1 MNIVDTD
8 LTDVLG
14 RAMNGDTETNHR
26 SAWRVQSALTEVAAE
41 IKNRLQADRVSVFLF
56 DRESCELWSVVSQET
71 RTMCLDAR
79 LGIAGHAA
87 LTGQVVNV
95 ADAYEHPL
103 FYKEIDLK
111 TGYRTRTLLA
121 VPLKNHRNEVI
132 AVGEVVNKYQGS
144 FSDEDATTMQ
154 SLLAPFAKTLERIP
168 LKKPGSITETQ
179 AHLPE
184 GFSTQ
189 KIVGMSHKTE
199 AIIRLIDQI
208 RDSSVDVLIQGE
220 NGTGKELVAK
230 ALHFSSPRANRP
242 FVALNCAALPD
253 NLVEAELF
261 GIEKGVAT
269 GVERRIGKFEAAS
282 GGTLFLDEIGDL
294 SLAAQAKILRVLQER
309 AVDRVGGGK
318 PIPIDVRIIA
328 ATNRDLYASI
338 KAKQFRE
345 DLYYRIK
352 VIHIQTPPLREIR
365 EDIPALANHFLEK
378 HCKMMGVEL
387 KSFGPGAMQ
396 TLMRYHW
403 PGNNRQLE
411 NEVKRAIASVRSKTI
426 TEEHLDASI
435 RNSESFDVPKP
446 AAQEAKPSTPVA
458 PTAQTLGDA
467 VEALERRMIDDALRQ
482 CHGNKQKAAQ
492 VLGLSRQ
499 GLIKKLK
506 RLGLDKFSSGA
517 PDVRRTA
524 LK

>member
-1 MNIVDTD
+1 MN
-8 LTDVLG
+8 
-14 RAMNGDTETNHR
+14 ADTETKHHLG
-26 SAWRVQSALTEVAAE
+26 SRVHSELTEVAVE

-87 LTGQVVNV
+87 MTGEVLNV
-95 ADAYEHPL
+95 PDAYEHPL
-103 FYKEIDLK
+103 FYKEVDLE
-111 TGYRTRTLLA
+111 TGYRTRNLLA
-121 VPLKNHRNEVI
+121 VPLKNSRGEVI
-132 AVGEVVNKYQGS
+132 AVGEAVNKNQGS
-144 FSDEDATTMQ
+144 FSEEDARAMQ
-154 SLLAPFAKTLERIP
+154 NLLAPFAKSLERVP
-168 LKKPGSITETQ
+168 LKKPSGVAE
-179 AHLPE
+179 AHGQPAE

-189 KIVGMSHKTE
+189 KIVGMSHKVE
-199 AIIRLIDQI
+199 AIVRLIDQI
-208 RDSSVDVLIQGE
+208 RDSPVDVLIQGE
-220 NGTGKELVAK
+220 NGTGKELIAK
-230 ALHFSSPRANRP
+230 ALHYSSPRASRP

-269 GVERRIGKFEAAS
+269 GVERRSGKFELAS

-328 ATNRDLYASI
+328 ATNRDLYAAI

-365 EDIPALANHFLEK
+365 EDIPVLANHFLEK
-378 HCKMMGVEL
+378 HSRAMRVDVKC
-387 KSFGPGAMQ
+387 FTPGAMQ

-411 NEVKRAIASVRSKTI
+411 NEVRRLIASVRGKTI
-426 TEEHLDASI
+426 TEEHLDPSI
-435 RNSESFDVPKP
+435 QHPETPEIPTSTGPTPQQTKAP
-446 AAQEAKPSTPVA
+446 AASTSA
-458 PTAQTLGDA
+458 PQTLGEA
-467 VEALERRMIDDALRQ
+467 VEALERRMIEDALRQ

-506 RLGLDKFSSGA
+506 RLGIG
-517 PDVRRTA
+517 
-524 LK
+524 

>member
-1 MNIVDTD
+1 
-8 LTDVLG
+8 
-14 RAMNGDTETNHR
+14 MNGDTETSQR
-26 SAWRVQSALTEVAAE
+26 SAWRVHSALTEVAAE
-41 IKNRLQADRVSVFLF
+41 IKTRLQADRVSIFLF

-71 RTMCLDAR
+71 QTMCLDAR

-87 LTGQVVNV
+87 MTGEVVNV
-95 ADAYEHPL
+95 TDAYEHPL
-103 FYKEIDLK
+103 FYKEVDLE

-121 VPLKNHRNEVI
+121 LPLKNSRSEVI
-132 AVGEVVNKYQGS
+132 AVGEAVNKQNGV
-144 FSDEDATTMQ
+144 FTTEDAEAMQ
-154 SLLAPFAKTLERIP
+154 ALLTPFAKTLEGIP
-168 LKKPGSITETQ
+168 IKKPSG
-179 AHLPE
+179 LPDTRGQPGE

-189 KIVGMSHKTE
+189 KIVGMSHKME

-230 ALHFSSPRANRP
+230 ALHHSSPRANRP

-269 GVERRIGKFEAAS
+269 GVERRMGKFEAAS

-338 KAKQFRE
+338 KEKLFRE

-352 VIHIQTPPLREIR
+352 VIRIQTPPLREIR
-365 EDIPALANHFLEK
+365 EDIPVLANHFLEK
-378 HCKMMGVEL
+378 HCKTMGVEL
-387 KSFGPGAMQ
+387 KSFTPAAMQ
-396 TLMRYHW
+396 DLMRYSW

-411 NEVKRAIASVRSKTI
+411 NEVKRLIATVRGKTI
-426 TEEHLDASI
+426 TEDHLDPSI
-435 RNSESFDVPKP
+435 RSPESSAPV
-446 AAQEAKPSTPVA
+446 AQQTIEPVTAPSTVQSLSA
-458 PTAQTLGDA
+458 T
-467 VEALERRMIDDALRQ
+467 VEAVERRMIEDALRKSG
-482 CHGNKQKAAQ
+482 GNKQKAAQ
-492 VLGLSRQ
+492 ALGLSRQ

-506 RLGLDKFSSGA
+506 RLGL
-517 PDVRRTA
+517 
-524 LK
+524 

>member
-1 MNIVDTD
+1 
-8 LTDVLG
+8 
-14 RAMNGDTETNHR
+14 MNGDTETSQR
-26 SAWRVQSALTEVAAE
+26 SAWRVQSALTEAATE
-41 IKNRLQADRVSVFLF
+41 IKNRLQADRVSIFLF

-71 RTMCLDAR
+71 QTMCLDAR

-87 LTGQVVNV
+87 MTGGVVNV
-95 ADAYEHPL
+95 PDAYEHPL
-103 FYKEIDLK
+103 FYKEVDLE
-111 TGYRTRTLLA
+111 TGYHTRNLLA
-121 VPLKNHRNEVI
+121 VPLKNSRDEVI
-132 AVGEVVNKYQGS
+132 AVGEAVNKNQGS
-144 FSDEDATTMQ
+144 FSDEDAKTMQ
-154 SLLAPFAKTLERIP
+154 SLLAPFAKSLERIP
-168 LKKPGSITETQ
+168 LKKPSGLTETHGQ
-179 AHLPE
+179 PPE

-230 ALHFSSPRANRP
+230 ALHHSSPRSSRP

-269 GVERRIGKFEAAS
+269 GVERRMGKFEVAS

-338 KAKQFRE
+338 KEKQFRE

-352 VIHIQTPPLREIR
+352 VIRIQTPPLREIR
-365 EDIPALANHFLEK
+365 EDIPVLANHFLEK
-378 HCKMMGVEL
+378 HCKTMGVEVKCL
-387 KSFGPGAMQ
+387 TPAALQ
-396 TLMRYHW
+396 CLMRYSW

-411 NEVKRAIASVRSKTI
+411 NEVKRLIATVRGKTI
-426 TEEHLDASI
+426 TEDHLDPSI
-435 RNSESFDVPKP
+435 RSPESP
-446 AAQEAKPSTPVA
+446 APVA
-458 PTAQTLGDA
+458 QQTTEPVAAASTAVQSLSAT
-467 VEALERRMIDDALRQ
+467 VEAVERRMIEDALRKSG
-482 CHGNKQKAAQ
+482 GNKQKAAQ
-492 VLGLSRQ
+492 ALGLSRQ

-506 RLGLDKFSSGA
+506 RLGL
-517 PDVRRTA
+517 
-524 LK
+524 

>member
-1 MNIVDTD
+1 
-8 LTDVLG
+8 
-14 RAMNGDTETNHR
+14 MNGDTETSQR
-26 SAWRVQSALTEVAAE
+26 SAWRVQSALTEAAAE
-41 IKNRLQADRVSVFLF
+41 IKNRLQADRVSIFLF
-56 DRESCELWSVVSQET
+56 DRECCELWSVVSQET
-71 RTMCLDAR
+71 QTMCLDAR

-87 LTGQVVNV
+87 MTGEVVNV
-95 ADAYEHPL
+95 PDAYEHPL
-103 FYKEIDLK
+103 FYKEVDLE
-111 TGYRTRTLLA
+111 TGYHTRNLLA
-121 VPLKNHRNEVI
+121 VPLKNSRDEVL
-132 AVGEVVNKYQGS
+132 AVGEAVNKSEGS
-144 FSDEDATTMQ
+144 FSDEDANTMQ
-154 SLLAPFAKTLERIP
+154 SLLAPFAKSLERIP
-168 LKKPGSITETQ
+168 LKKPSGVTEPHGQ
-179 AHLPE
+179 PPD

-189 KIVGMSHKTE
+189 KIVGMSHKME

-230 ALHFSSPRANRP
+230 ALHHSSPRSNRP

-269 GVERRIGKFEAAS
+269 GVERRMGKFEAAS

-328 ATNRDLYASI
+328 ATNRDLNASM
-338 KAKQFRE
+338 KEKLFRE

-352 VIHIQTPPLREIR
+352 VIHIHTPPLREIR
-365 EDIPALANHFLEK
+365 EDIPVLANHFLEK
-378 HCKMMGVEL
+378 HCKAMGVEPKTFTPAAL
-387 KSFGPGAMQ
+387 Q
-396 TLMRYHW
+396 CLIRYSW

-411 NEVKRAIASVRSKTI
+411 NEVKRLIATVRGKTI
-426 TEEHLDASI
+426 TEDHLDAAI
-435 RNSESFDVPKP
+435 RNGETIAETRQESKTPAPAPP
-446 AAQEAKPSTPVA
+446 AAQ
-458 PTAQTLGDA
+458 TLSA
-467 VEALERRMIDDALRQ
+467 TVEALERRMIEDALRR
-482 CHGNKQKAAQ
+482 CNGNKQKAAQ

-506 RLGLDKFSSGA
+506 RLGIS
-517 PDVRRTA
+517 
-524 LK
+524 